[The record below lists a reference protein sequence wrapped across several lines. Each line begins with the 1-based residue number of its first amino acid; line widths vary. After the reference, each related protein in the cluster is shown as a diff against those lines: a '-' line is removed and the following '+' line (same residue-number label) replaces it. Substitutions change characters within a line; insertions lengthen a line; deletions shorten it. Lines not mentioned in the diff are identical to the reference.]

1 MKFDSVDNVIS
12 GSRINQPGFFEFPPT
27 GDEDQ
32 SLTTQSNFP
41 DRPKVVKPNFFSPNY
56 SQCDQRNPL
65 QDLTNQDGPLRKLKS
80 KLHVKVPK
88 PRGKSNLEA
97 SEGVTLSQKREHPP
111 PEAPDPQGQKRR
123 VMSPHVSLPLETSST
138 VAASQPCCSP

>member
-1 MKFDSVDNVIS
+1 M
-12 GSRINQPGFFEFPPT
+12 

-41 DRPKVVKPNFFSPNY
+41 DGPKAVKPNFSSPNY

-65 QDLTNQDGPLRKLKS
+65 QDLTNQDGSLRKLKS

-97 SEGVTLSQKREHPP
+97 SRGVTLSQKREHPP
-111 PEAPDPQGQKRR
+111 LETFDPQGKKRR
-123 VMSPHVSLPLETSST
+123 AVSPYVSLPLETSST
-138 VAASQPCCSP
+138 VAAS